1 MITTQIVLLA
11 AGKSSRFYPFNNT
24 HKSMFS
30 VCGKPILG
38 WTLDGLKK
46 IGSKEVIVVVSRDD
60 KEIQDYLEDYRGL
73 NLTVIYQEKPLGMGD
88 ALLSAKDNLGKE
100 FIVGFPHMVNPKTF
114 ETLIRKRS
122 SKYAASIL
130 ADETKEPW
138 KYGMLLLEGKN
149 KAIGIVEKP
158 SRRNEPSKIRAAG
171 IYLLNKNFIR
181 ALENTSIEEYNFEV
195 ALDRFMK
202 EEETEAIMSEEKVF
216 PLKYPWDIFEIR
228 DYILENMLETRAK
241 TSQISSSATL
251 RGKVILEEGSKI
263 SDYALVEGPVYVGRE
278 AVVGAYSILRDR
290 SVLEVGAEIQRY
302 ADCTRSIFS
311 ADSHLHSGFVGDS
324 IVGKSV
330 RIGAG
335 FITANR
341 RLDRADINVV
351 VNDKKVATGRSYFG
365 VLIGESARM
374 GINVSTM
381 PGVVIGLKA
390 KVGPGTIVARNVEDN
405 TLMYSKQSVEVRK
418 K

>member
-1 MITTQIVLLA
+1 MKIQIVLLA

-46 IGSKEVIVVVSRDD
+46 IGAKEVVVVVSRDD
-60 KEIQDYLEDYRGL
+60 KDIQDYLKDYNGL
-73 NLTVIYQEKPLGMGD
+73 NLTVVYQEKPLGMGD

-114 ETLIRKRS
+114 EILVRKRS

-130 ADETKEPW
+130 AEETKEPW

-149 KAIGIVEKP
+149 KVIGIVEKP
-158 SRRNEPSKIRAAG
+158 SEGSEPSKIRAAG
-171 IYLLNKNFIR
+171 IYFLNRSFIR
-181 ALENTSIEEYNFEV
+181 LLEETSKEEYNFEV

-202 EEETEAIMSEEKVF
+202 KEETEAIMSKESVL

-228 DYILENMLETRAK
+228 DYILENMPETRVK

-251 RGKVILEEGSKI
+251 RGKVILGEGSKI

-290 SVLEVGAEIQRY
+290 SVLEAGAEIQRY
-302 ADCTRSIFS
+302 VDFKNSFLGKNSSI
-311 ADSHLHSGFVGDS
+311 HSGFIGDS
-324 IVGKSV
+324 IIGSNVKV
-330 RIGAG
+330 GAG
-335 FITANR
+335 FITANK
-341 RLDRADINVV
+341 RLYRGEIRVEV
-351 VNDKKVATGRSYFG
+351 KGEMVNSQMSSLG
-365 VLIGESARM
+365 VFMGSNTQV
-374 GINVSTM
+374 GINVSAM
-381 PGVVIGLKA
+381 PGTVIKEG
-390 KVGPGTIVARNVEDN
+390 ARIYPNKQISGHVE
-405 TLMYSKQSVEVRK
+405 
-418 K
+418 